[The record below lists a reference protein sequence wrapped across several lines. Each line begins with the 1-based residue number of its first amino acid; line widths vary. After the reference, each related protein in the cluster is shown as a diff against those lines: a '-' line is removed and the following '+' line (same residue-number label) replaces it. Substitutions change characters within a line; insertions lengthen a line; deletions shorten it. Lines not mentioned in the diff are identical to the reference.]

1 VRWMLRKLDFGFY
14 INISLCISWWNAWP
28 GCLESRQAEPSL
40 SHVVEKNTRQKSNL
54 FSINFTSISSRNI
67 RPKSNLFSINF
78 TLISVGLC
86 GTWFVFD
93 LVCDPT

>member
-1 VRWMLRKLDFGFY
+1 MRRVLKNWILGY

-28 GCLESRQAEPSL
+28 GCLELRLAEPSL
-40 SHVVEKNTRQKSNL
+40 SHVVEKNTRPKSYL

-78 TLISVGLC
+78 TLIFVG
-86 GTWFVFD
+86 FVE
-93 LVCDPT
+93 LSLSSI